1 MWDFFDDGIEYST
14 QNFNAIKTNV
24 SFAEYYQGRVAEYSL
39 GWAPDEEG
47 EKIKEYQMKV
57 VDLLGG
63 IVAMDIRRQDFR
75 NLHLEKPIPG
85 ENLFLSST
93 YGPIMALMAKT
104 ALENDC
110 VRLNTPVEQVE
121 TVYTATGPSHTVFT
135 KAGETLQA
143 DSVVV
148 TVPLG
153 SLKQDRIK
161 FTPAMPENMRQAI
174 KHLGYGSLEKTY
186 ISFPTAFWAA
196 ESTSYFVFLAPEY
209 APATNSERKIISAIS
224 LAHLPAPYSQPTLLF
239 YTHGDTSKRLTD
251 TLQWDTAD
259 ASRKNI
265 LEFFQPY
272 FSRLPG
278 YSADDPAC
286 TPVDIL
292 STNWLNDE
300 YAGNGSYTNFP
311 IGLTDGVDDIKT
323 IREGVPGQRL
333 WFCGEHTA
341 PLLGLASVSGA
352 YWAGEITARKCLV
365 EFGMMSEEEERALAL
380 GDGI

>member
-1 MWDFFDDGIEYST
+1 MQIVE
-14 QNFNAIKTNV
+14 I
-24 SFAEYYQGRVAEYSL
+24 
-39 GWAPDEEG
+39 
-47 EKIKEYQMKV
+47 
-57 VDLLGG
+57 LGG
-63 IVAMDIRRQDFR
+63 IVATDIKRQDLK

-85 ENLFLSST
+85 ENLFMSST
-93 YGPIMALMAKT
+93 YGPVMTLMAKT
-104 ALENDC
+104 AVENGC
-110 VRLNTPVEQVE
+110 VQLNAPVEQVE
-121 TVYTATGPSHTVFT
+121 TVYTAAGPVHTVCT
-135 KAGETLQA
+135 KEGEALKA
-143 DSVVV
+143 DGVIV
-148 TVPLG
+148 TIPLG

-186 ISFPTAFWAA
+186 ISFPTAFWAT

-209 APATNSERKIISAIS
+209 APATNSERKLIAALS
-224 LAHLPAPYSQPTLLF
+224 LAHLPQPYNQPTLLF
-239 YTHGDTSKRLTD
+239 YTHGDISKRITD
-251 TLQWDTAD
+251 MLQLDSLE
-259 ASRKNI
+259 ASRKKI

-278 YSADDPAC
+278 YFADDPDC

-311 IGLTDGVDDIKT
+311 VGLVDGVEDIKT

-352 YWAGEITARKCLV
+352 YWAGEITARRCLV
-365 EFGMMSEEEERALAL
+365 EFGMMSEEAERALAM
-380 GDGI
+380 GDGL